1 MVEGDTRIALDL
13 FEEPVGKSV
22 IKLLGILIPPDFMS
36 VVERCGL
43 KEGPVVGGMV
53 EKNDTP
59 LMGESDESSSDD
71 SSSSDSIDDVEE
83 SESVE
88 YVEDDFKERS
98 LRLTLLRDERNDTG
112 ERGDGGDEGG
122 EEAVA
127 TLGIMSGSARG

>member
-1 MVEGDTRIALDL
+1 VVDGDTGLALDL
-13 FEEPVGKSV
+13 FREPVGKSV
-22 IKLLGILIPPDFMS
+22 IRLLGILIPADFMS
-36 VVERCGL
+36 TVERCGL
-43 KEGPVVGGMV
+43 KAGPVVGGIV

-98 LRLTLLRDERNDTG
+98 LRLTLLRDERDDTE
-112 ERGDGGDEGG
+112 ERGEGGDEGG
-122 EEAVA
+122 EEVA
-127 TLGIMSGSARG
+127 MTLGIMSGSARG